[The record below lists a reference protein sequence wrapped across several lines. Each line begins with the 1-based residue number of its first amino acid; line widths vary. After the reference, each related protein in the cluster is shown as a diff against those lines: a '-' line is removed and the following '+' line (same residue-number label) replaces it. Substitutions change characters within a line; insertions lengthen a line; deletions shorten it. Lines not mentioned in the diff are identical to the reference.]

1 MKNLSK
7 SAVAVT
13 VILLS
18 FTVCKRNIAPDK
30 PTTPS
35 GPSIGS
41 INVSYQ
47 FSSTATD
54 PDGDSIAIRFSWGD
68 GDTSDWSALVPSGDT
83 VTLSHFWQTAGTYNI
98 QAQARDAKGILSP
111 WSEAHQIAI
120 ISVWQKTFGGLDCDC
135 GYSVQQTSDGGY
147 IIAGFTMSFGADDWD
162 VYLIKTDANGNLL
175 WERTFGGENDDRG
188 YSVQETKYGGYII
201 VGETYSYG
209 GWSNVYLI
217 KTDANGNQQWQKTF
231 GGSYWDEGCSV
242 QQTSDGGYIIAGRT
256 RSYGAGYYDVYLI
269 KTDANG
275 NQQWQKTFGGLYWDE
290 GCSVQQT
297 SDGGY
302 IIAGGTEYDVYLI
315 KTDANGNLLWERTFG
330 GENDDWGCSVQ
341 QTSDGGY
348 IIAGFTMSFGA
359 GDWDVYL
366 IKTDGNGNLLWERTF
381 GGENDD
387 RGYSVQ
393 QTSDEG
399 YIIAGYTWSFGAGR
413 ADVYLIK
420 TDDNGNPLWQKTFG
434 GSSWD
439 DGFSIQQTLDGGFII
454 AGSTGSFGAGN
465 CDVYLIKTDS
475 EGNTVSR

>member
-1 MKNLSK
+1 MKKLSK

-35 GPSIGS
+35 GPSVGS

-135 GYSVQQTSDGGY
+135 GY
-147 IIAGFTMSFGADDWD
+147 
-162 VYLIKTDANGNLL
+162 
-175 WERTFGGENDDRG
+175 
-188 YSVQETKYGGYII
+188 
-201 VGETYSYG
+201 
-209 GWSNVYLI
+209 
-217 KTDANGNQQWQKTF
+217 
-231 GGSYWDEGCSV
+231 
-242 QQTSDGGYIIAGRT
+242 
-256 RSYGAGYYDVYLI
+256 
-269 KTDANG
+269 
-275 NQQWQKTFGGLYWDE
+275 
-290 GCSVQQT
+290 
-297 SDGGY
+297 
-302 IIAGGTEYDVYLI
+302 
-315 KTDANGNLLWERTFG
+315 
-330 GENDDWGCSVQ
+330 SVQ

-454 AGSTGSFGAGN
+454 AGSTWSFGAGN

>member
-1 MKNLSK
+1 
-7 SAVAVT
+7 
-13 VILLS
+13 
-18 FTVCKRNIAPDK
+18 
-30 PTTPS
+30 
-35 GPSIGS
+35 
-41 INVSYQ
+41 
-47 FSSTATD
+47 
-54 PDGDSIAIRFSWGD
+54 
-68 GDTSDWSALVPSGDT
+68 
-83 VTLSHFWQTAGTYNI
+83 
-98 QAQARDAKGILSP
+98 
-111 WSEAHQIAI
+111 
-120 ISVWQKTFGGLDCDC
+120 
-135 GYSVQQTSDGGY
+135 
-147 IIAGFTMSFGADDWD
+147 
-162 VYLIKTDANGNLL
+162 
-175 WERTFGGENDDRG
+175 
-188 YSVQETKYGGYII
+188 
-201 VGETYSYG
+201 
-209 GWSNVYLI
+209 
-217 KTDANGNQQWQKTF
+217 
-231 GGSYWDEGCSV
+231 
-242 QQTSDGGYIIAGRT
+242 
-256 RSYGAGYYDVYLI
+256 
-269 KTDANG
+269 
-275 NQQWQKTFGGLYWDE
+275 
-290 GCSVQQT
+290 
-297 SDGGY
+297 DGGY